1 MNQLCLFYWTLLDPV
16 FNHVSLLTILDGDYI
31 SMDYISKIAA
41 ELTLT
46 CFLQISA
53 PFGIRNK
60 NVLFILFYCTY
71 YHSYSKKIKNYSK
84 EFILYQKK

>member
-1 MNQLCLFYWTLLDPV
+1 MNQLYLFYWTLLDPV

-31 SMDYISKIAA
+31 SMDYISKIAP
-41 ELTLT
+41 ELTFT

-60 NVLFILFYCTY
+60 KFCLYYFIVLIITHTLR
-71 YHSYSKKIKNYSK
+71 K
-84 EFILYQKK
+84 